1 MNKHILRHLFL
12 GLFGYSY
19 FHTQNFEI
27 KLAIKE
33 VKGRFI
39 LAVLMYIPSFWG
51 PLEVNA
57 P

>member
-39 LAVLMYIPSFWG
+39 LAVLMYIPSF
-51 PLEVNA
+51 
-57 P
+57 